1 MNLHPR
7 WTVPAAALLLSSFVF
22 AQSST
27 PTHRRSSTAAG
38 STASA
43 ARRRAAADATP
54 GLAAVGSMP
63 AAAGPAKPLYAL
75 RYVDL
80 KEGTGELAK
89 PGMFYTVHYTGWL
102 TDGTKFDSSLD
113 RGEPIIFRIG
123 TRRVIIGWDTG
134 FEGMH
139 VGGKRRLL
147 IPYQLAYGESGRPP
161 VIPAKADLIFDLE
174 LLAQS
179 ENMPQQPAPPAPA
192 SEAPKPEAPKPGT
205 SSTPATQPGTNPV
218 TSPAEKPQR

>member
-1 MNLHPR
+1 
-7 WTVPAAALLLSSFVF
+7 
-22 AQSST
+22 
-27 PTHRRSSTAAG
+27 
-38 STASA
+38 
-43 ARRRAAADATP
+43 
-54 GLAAVGSMP
+54 
-63 AAAGPAKPLYAL
+63 
-75 RYVDL
+75 
-80 KEGTGELAK
+80 
-89 PGMFYTVHYTGWL
+89 
-102 TDGTKFDSSLD
+102 
-113 RGEPIIFRIG
+113 
-123 TRRVIIGWDTG
+123 
-134 FEGMH
+134 MH

-205 SSTPATQPGTNPV
+205 TSTPATQPGTNPV